1 MTRLTSIGFFWA
13 ILLVLVALDQREFDK
28 PRAEPPAIL
37 LGSGVAASGGHC
49 SGR

>member
-1 MTRLTSIGFFWA
+1 MTRLTSIGLFW
-13 ILLVLVALDQREFDK
+13 ILLLALIALDQSRFDK
-28 PRAEPPAIL
+28 PRAEPPAVL

>member
-1 MTRLTSIGFFWA
+1 MTRLTSIGFFWS
-13 ILLVLVALDQREFDK
+13 ILLGLLALDQAAFDK

>member
-1 MTRLTSIGFFWA
+1 MTRLTTIGLFWA
-13 ILLVLVALDQREFDK
+13 ILLALLAVDQSQFDK